1 MKKERNVL
9 KRYFLSR
16 ATSRDGPFL
25 SGFLIGVSLAVL
37 TSFGVLWRAPKPLGI
52 SVTLW
57 MLTVVGVGVV
67 LGTINSVVCRRFV
80 RYSKEP
86 GLFFLTNGGPIRL
99 DEEGRAIGANPLWG
113 KGLFISLPRTDQPY
127 EKQVL
132 RRDFPETKIPL
143 VVLRVFF
150 KGEFDPHEVYQ
161 GIYRSGFDPSS
172 FNRSLSSAFLHAV
185 RNAGEEEV
193 FYSQAYE
200 LPPDEIEAKLGKV
213 RSHFTAWRDFSNI
226 DHIDLEVSPTVTI
239 SFN

>member
-1 MKKERNVL
+1 MKNRIFDWG
-9 KRYFLSR
+9 KRYFLITAKAQGGSFR
-16 ATSRDGPFL
+16 M
-25 SGFLIGVSLAVL
+25 GFLIGLLLFAITGFATITLQLAGHDIGP
-37 TSFGVLWRAPKPLGI
+37 GVAFSCLGSALVLGI
-52 SVTLW
+52 VNTR
-57 MLTVVGVGVV
+57 VVD
-67 LGTINSVVCRRFV
+67 
-80 RYSKEP
+80 RYICYSEEP